1 MSIRIR
7 VKADSVSALT
17 GATYITDGAS
27 LGGEDIFAGKSGNI
41 LNYKGLVAG
50 ANITLTPDADTI
62 TISSTGGG
70 GTGITSGVTE
80 QEFNAYTAS
89 TEQRLSGIEEDI
101 VYISGKTDSK
111 LSINS
116 FNAYSAATHLIAGSN
131 ITLTPGVGGITIS
144 STGGGGGSG
153 TTGNYVSAS
162 TFNQYT
168 GTTAPAT
175 YVSKTAYNIYTGDTL
190 TALNA
195 RVLKTVFSTYTG
207 TTAPAT
213 YQSKSSIVTLTG
225 TTLPATYASKTAF
238 NAFTGTTAPATYQS
252 KSSIVTL
259 TGTTLPATYALKSV
273 FNGYTGTTAPATYQ
287 SKSSIVTLTGTT
299 LPATYQ
305 SKSSIVTLTG
315 TTLPATYAPIRPT
328 IVTLSTTT
336 VLDATYNGKII
347 EASGTITITLPNSMS
362 AGYQVT
368 IINVGTGVITV
379 AASTTLNTL
388 DSRTKLSFRY
398 ASAYFYHS
406 GSNIYNG
413 FGNLTS

>member
-1 MSIRIR
+1 MALRVR
-7 VKADSVSALT
+7 VKADSASIITGSSYVSN
-17 GATYITDGAS
+17 GAS
-27 LGGEDIFAGKSGNI
+27 LGGETVFAGKSGSI
-41 LNYKGLVAG
+41 LNFKGLVAG
-50 ANITLTPDADTI
+50 SNITLTPDADTI

-89 TEQRLSGIEEDI
+89 TEQRLSGLEDDI

-111 LSINS
+111 LSIAS
-116 FNAYSAATHLIAGSN
+116 FNAFSAATHLIAGAN

-207 TTAPAT
+207 TTAPST
-213 YQSKSSIVTLTG
+213 YQSKSSIAVLTG
-225 TTLPATYASKTAF
+225 TTLPATYASKSAF
-238 NAFTGTTAPATYQS
+238 NAFTGTTAPATYQT

-259 TGTTLPATYALKSV
+259 TGTTLPATYALKSS
-273 FNGYTGTTAPATYQ
+273 FLTFTGTTAPATYQ
-287 SKSSIVTLTGTT
+287 G
-299 LPATYQ
+299 
-305 SKSSIVTLTG
+305 KSSIVTLTG
-315 TTLPATYAPIRPT
+315 TTLPATYAQKNPAKFTLTGATTLSAIHDGAIIECSGT
-328 IVTLSTTT
+328 FTVTLPTGM
-336 VLDATYNGKII
+336 VN
-347 EASGTITITLPNSMS
+347 MW
-362 AGYQVT
+362 QVT
-368 IINVGTGVITV
+368 IVNTSSGVITI
-379 AASTTLNTL
+379 ASAGTLASL
-388 DSRTKLSFRY
+388 DSRTKLSF
-398 ASAYFYHS
+398 ANAVATAYHS
-406 GSNIYNG
+406 GSNLMRL